1 MFKVALIHPN
11 AKAPERKSSSAAGLD
26 LYSCESAVVPPRSRK
41 LVSTGIKIQI
51 PNNCY
56 ARVAPRSG
64 LSVNNICEDYTYLP
78 CYPETETQCKI
89 VTSVS
94 KKQLTYGKCE
104 CNPAGGAT
112 GFCSPIS
119 SNSAN
124 YQYWLDEFNKVTQ
137 SKCPYESS
145 TSCIQIPEKDYV
157 NYKYAEAILNGYDI
171 EEYYCLVSSSQY
183 LSLSFVLVTLLAI
196 FI

>member
-64 LSVNNICEDYTYLP
+64 LSVNGIDVGAGVIDSDYTG
-78 CYPETETQCKI
+78 I
-89 VTSVS
+89 VKVLLINNKDDSYNVDVGDRIA
-94 KKQLTYGKCE
+94 QLVLE
-104 CNPAGGAT
+104 Q
-112 GFCSPIS
+112 I
-119 SNSAN
+119 
-124 YQYWLDEFNKVTQ
+124 FN
-137 SKCPYESS
+137 
-145 TSCIQIPEKDYV
+145 D
-157 NYKYAEAILNGYDI
+157 
-171 EEYYCLVSSSQY
+171 
-183 LSLSFVLVTLLAI
+183 SFVVVEEGELKSSERGEGGFGSTGK
-196 FI
+196 